1 MAPTRV
7 LVVDDDPAIAEVVTK
22 YLEREGYAVETVGD
36 GQRALDA
43 ALGDPPDIVV
53 LDLTL
58 PRVDGLEVC
67 RRLRALAPVP
77 VIMLTARGD
86 ESDRVIGLELGAD
99 DYMSKPFSP
108 RELVSRV
115 RAVLRRA
122 NGPLTPPPD
131 GSPAVLV
138 DGGLNVDVLAR
149 EATLDGERVSL
160 TARELELLAFLMRHP
175 RQAFRREELLAEVWG
190 TRYGDT
196 STITVHIR
204 RIREKIEADPS
215 SPMRIAT
222 VWGVGYRW
230 EGTAVATG
238 DSL

>member
-1 MAPTRV
+1 M
-7 LVVDDDPAIAEVVTK
+7 VDDDPAIAEVLTK
-22 YLEREGYAVETVGD
+22 YLEREGYSVETVGD

-43 ALGDPPDIVV
+43 ALSNPPDIVV

-67 RRLRALAPVP
+67 RRLRALAPIP

-122 NGPLTPPPD
+122 HGPLTPPPC
-131 GSPAVLV
+131 GSPALLI
-138 DGGLNVDVLAR
+138 DGGLQVDVLAR
-149 EATLDGERVSL
+149 EVTIDGERVSL

-175 RQAFRREELLAEVWG
+175 RQAFRREELLDQVWG

-204 RIREKIEADPS
+204 RIREKIEVNPS
-215 SPMRIAT
+215 HPARITT
-222 VWGVGYRW
+222 VWGIGYRW
-230 EGTAVATG
+230 QGTSDETPHKTG
-238 DSL
+238 EQR

>member
-1 MAPTRV
+1 M
-7 LVVDDDPAIAEVVTK
+7 VDDDPAIAEVVTK
-22 YLEREGYAVETVGD
+22 YLEREGYSVETVSD
-36 GQRALDA
+36 GQRALDS
-43 ALGDPPDIVV
+43 ALSDPPDLVV

-58 PRVDGLEVC
+58 PRIDGLEVC

-122 NGPLTPPPD
+122 NGPLTPPPS
-131 GSPAVLV
+131 GSPAFLV
-138 DGGLNVDVLAR
+138 DGGLQVDVLAR

-175 RQAFRREELLAEVWG
+175 KQAFRREELLSQVWG

-204 RIREKIEADPS
+204 RIREKIEIDPS
-215 SPMRIAT
+215 NPSRIVT

-230 EGTAVATG
+230 QGVDETAPDTTG
-238 DSL
+238 DAS